1 MIPQSEYEDLRKSS
15 ESRISLLEEE
25 IADMKDDLQQRNS
38 NSNSKMV
45 TAEKY
50 EELKENNRR
59 ESRIMQD
66 QLAMLAEEMAS
77 TTEKVGEGYQI
88 LYLSLRRKLVHSC
101 KK

>member
-77 TTEKVGEGYQI
+77 TTEKVGEG
-88 LYLSLRRKLVHSC
+88 
-101 KK
+101 